1 MEHLHPKHPGIG
13 APTALLALEG
23 EDGPEAGGFLLF
35 LPSGRTKVV
44 AWRAVQRISPV
55 RPAAERYATEVVEAL
70 LRQGAE
76 DDIRRTNW
84 TSVAAAITRVI
95 ADWNARLEAAIASEH
110 YFTAADGVNGPLWR
124 DGSENMLDP
133 ASPLNLLTFCV
144 LTLRNGFTVTGQSA
158 CASPENFSAEIG
170 RKVARAD
177 AIRQV
182 WPLLGYALRDRL
194 HGMADRIA
202 AAEAIQQA
210 GGIDAIYAAR

>member
-55 RPAAERYATEVVEAL
+55 L
-70 LRQGAE
+70 
-76 DDIRRTNW
+76 
-84 TSVAAAITRVI
+84 